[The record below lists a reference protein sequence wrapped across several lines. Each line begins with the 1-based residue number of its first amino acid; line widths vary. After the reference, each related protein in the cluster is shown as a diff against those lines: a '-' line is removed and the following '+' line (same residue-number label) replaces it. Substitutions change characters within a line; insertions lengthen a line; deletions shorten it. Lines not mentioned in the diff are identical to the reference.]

1 MYLIFLLIKYFGLG
15 NLEDIEFDV
24 LRDIFKE
31 VWEFFDVLVEIV
43 VVIVLLK
50 GEIYGNWEAIV
61 NDLVWL
67 EKNGIVVEGKIVDF
81 VILNKEIFFLLLM
94 EEREEKKGIFRL
106 VFLKKGKRGIK
117 LESKKN
123 LDRDIIFYFYLD
135 IGLFKRLMSVI
146 CLILNKLFFKDGGK
160 KSLDF
165 FV

>member
-81 VILNKEIFFLLLM
+81 VILSKEIFFLLLM
-94 EEREEKKGIFRL
+94 
-106 VFLKKGKRGIK
+106 
-117 LESKKN
+117 
-123 LDRDIIFYFYLD
+123 
-135 IGLFKRLMSVI
+135 
-146 CLILNKLFFKDGGK
+146 
-160 KSLDF
+160 
-165 FV
+165 